1 MAELLILDIDNWM
14 DKLPAAELAEKLKD
28 AAFKAKYDMRS
39 QSGDVVEIRE
49 DGGFKNADKY
59 TKFRVV
65 KLPGV
70 KKDDVMYL
78 LAADQELSGIA
89 LDKVTISHKK
99 RFSVTSG
106 AGKKIEVVNS
116 INELSVTDKKV

>member
-78 LAADQELSGIA
+78 LAADWT
-89 LDKVTISHKK
+89 K
-99 RFSVTSG
+99 
-106 AGKKIEVVNS
+106 
-116 INELSVTDKKV
+116 